1 MQKHGYVYN
10 KSSLD
15 VIGMF
20 LEMVRSRFVQPD
32 NPKFPWAWDPDDKKS
47 RIVIEAASNPYLQAK
62 DARPGVFVDR
72 GAIVFPK
79 IVIGDRAATDLTTG
93 GELFYTHA
101 TGGITM
107 DCVSQSKGESALLG
121 DTVAQHM
128 VMSANILMRQFDFKA
143 VTPVTLMPTQ
153 PWEKDD
159 RCFLTRVQTEFTY
172 DIAWANIPDQ
182 KKIARYV
189 TFQAD
194 AEQAR
199 TYTFGDSALISMNIA
214 DTQS

>member
-32 NPKFPWAWDPDDKKS
+32 NPKFPWSWDPDDKKT
-47 RIVIEAASNPYLQAK
+47 RIVIEAASNPYVQAK
-62 DARPGVFVDR
+62 DARPGVFIDR

-79 IVIGDRAATDLTTG
+79 VVVGDRAAVDVSTG
-93 GELFYTHA
+93 SDLFYTIA

-128 VMSANILMRQFDFKA
+128 VMSANILMRQFDFRA

-159 RCFLTRVQTEFTY
+159 RCFLTRVQSEFSY

-189 TFQAD
+189 TFQSTE
-194 AEQAR
+194 EQAAD
-199 TYTFGDSALISMNIA
+199 YSFGDSALISMNIA
-214 DTQS
+214 DK

>member
-20 LEMVRSRFVQPD
+20 LEMVRSRFVQPS

-62 DARPGVFVDR
+62 DARPGIFIDR

-79 IVIGDRAATDLTTG
+79 IAVGDRAAADLSTG
-93 GELFYTHA
+93 SDLFYTIA

-153 PWEKDD
+153 AWEKDD
-159 RCFLTRVQTEFTY
+159 RCFLTRVQSEFSY

-189 TFQAD
+189 TFESDQ
-194 AEQAR
+194 EQAKE
-199 TYTFGDSALISMNIA
+199 YSFGDSALISMNIA
-214 DTQS
+214 DSGS